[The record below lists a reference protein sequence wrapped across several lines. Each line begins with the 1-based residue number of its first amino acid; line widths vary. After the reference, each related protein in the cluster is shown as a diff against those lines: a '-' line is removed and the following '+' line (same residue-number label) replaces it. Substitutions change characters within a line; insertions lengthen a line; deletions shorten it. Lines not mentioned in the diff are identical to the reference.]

1 MPPSFGDSNEV
12 LVTTTRTNRRDDV
25 GNKVIWPSHALD
37 ASQRQRKTWN
47 TRHKIDDACDH
58 VADVGW
64 LDFRG
69 NKSMR
74 ERWAPKR
81 GRVTPG
87 ACRRVRA
94 AHIAEAR
101 VGDDRETQ
109 RVCAVRL
116 GDARARRHKQRFAQV
131 EGFDDQVIRVE
142 RFDGEAPEDDP
153 PCRSGWVVQL

>member
-1 MPPSFGDSNEV
+1 MWAGSTSVE
-12 LVTTTRTNRRDDV
+12 T
-25 GNKVIWPSHALD
+25 SAC
-37 ASQRQRKTWN
+37 ASGGYT
-47 TRHKIDDACDH
+47 
-58 VADVGW
+58 
-64 LDFRG
+64 
-69 NKSMR
+69 
-74 ERWAPKR
+74 PKC

-109 RVCAVRL
+109 RVGAVRL